1 MGGRFLPARRSTRN
15 PPASPRKLFRS
26 RIAGALAFVLATGAV
41 SGRAQTRG
49 SGEELA
55 IFPASVTMGARGQRT
70 ISVVTRSGKI
80 PARVEWSITN
90 SSVASLNARA
100 STADIKALSAGRA
113 LVTARVNGRSVTATI
128 VVAEENELRLGTVR
142 WSVPAIAGLVSRAPL
157 DASPADDEGAVLFA
171 VDGDPMKRFA
181 VVRALKPNG
190 TLAWQSTVRGTP
202 WAGDRFGGLLVR
214 IGALDQPSRTLA
226 RVDRPRS
233 PVAAWRYRARGDID
247 DFGQADDGT
256 IFLTIQTH
264 PRLSSPQNETSEV
277 VTLDGR
283 TGLETGRFK
292 LPPSTWQTMG
302 SCTPRSATIRRPSEL
317 GSLGEGANGGIYA
330 QMLIVHDTWTRVCE
344 KGRPVAG
351 RGRFKVSR
359 ELQLV
364 RLTRRGINAVRTL
377 WRTDAEGMDTVDRI
391 RAVDDLAPGPVA
403 ELKSGELIALR
414 TQVNMDTT
422 GRLSGRLNIARLGR
436 GGEVAREVVRPP
448 APARANA
455 SWRVLIDAPDTAR
468 VYVGDGATLQ
478 AMDLDAG
485 TTLWSMD
492 SSALPFEAVETNTVI
507 ANDPARSQVMEINYR
522 GAVLRTFPARVT
534 EARTLGAATPAFH
547 AVDPQTHAIVEVQQP
562 PYVETGWSTVID
574 IPTSFEEV
582 RRRFAD
588 FLIETR

>member
-233 PVAAWRYRARGDID
+233 PAAAWRDRARGDIA
-247 DFGQADDGT
+247 DFGEAAAGGAS
-256 IFLTIQTH
+256 FRAIQTR
-264 PRLSSPQNETSEV
+264 PRLSRPQNETSEV

-292 LPPSTWQTMG
+292 LPPSTWQTM
-302 SCTPRSATIRRPSEL
+302 RSEERRV
-317 GSLGEGANGGIYA
+317 GKEG
-330 QMLIVHDTWTRVCE
+330 R
-344 KGRPVAG
+344 
-351 RGRFKVSR
+351 SR
-359 ELQLV
+359 
-364 RLTRRGINAVRTL
+364 
-377 WRTDAEGMDTVDRI
+377 W
-391 RAVDDLAPGPVA
+391 
-403 ELKSGELIALR
+403 
-414 TQVNMDTT
+414 
-422 GRLSGRLNIARLGR
+422 
-436 GGEVAREVVRPP
+436 
-448 APARANA
+448 
-455 SWRVLIDAPDTAR
+455 APD
-468 VYVGDGATLQ
+468 
-478 AMDLDAG
+478 
-485 TTLWSMD
+485 
-492 SSALPFEAVETNTVI
+492 
-507 ANDPARSQVMEINYR
+507 
-522 GAVLRTFPARVT
+522 
-534 EARTLGAATPAFH
+534 
-547 AVDPQTHAIVEVQQP
+547 
-562 PYVETGWSTVID
+562 STKKKKK
-574 IPTSFEEV
+574 
-582 RRRFAD
+582 
-588 FLIETR
+588 